1 MTDTDT
7 DADFREGGYR
17 FDDLKRARIVSSRS
31 DLHDKQRKHG
41 FPKPVKLGD
50 ESPYPRLGVGELNKQ
65 VKLARAPEAVP
76 GEIRRPGY
84 RAARPLTPYEIQLA
98 VKARV
103 ARHSGLDSTLR
114 LPLCGK

>member
-1 MTDTDT
+1 MTDT

-50 ESPYPRLGVGELNKQ
+50 GIRSGALFLK
-65 VKLARAPEAVP
+65 PEVH
-76 GEIRRPGY
+76 RWLKR
-84 RAARPLTPYEIQLA
+84 RAALRD
-98 VKARV
+98 R
-103 ARHSGLDSTLR
+103 ST
-114 LPLCGK
+114 K